1 MTTSD
6 TFPGYS
12 PDELLGP
19 LNEVERENAP
29 ARLYV
34 AGALSLLKLG
44 TRVAIVGSRKA
55 SPVGLKRARKLARIL
70 AENGVVVVS
79 GLAEGI
85 DTAAHEATIT
95 TPNGRTIAVLG
106 TPLDRTYPAKN
117 RDLQRRIMDE
127 HLAISQYPVG
137 HPTLKT
143 NFPRRNRT
151 MALITDATVIVEA
164 GETSGSLSQ
173 GWEALRLGRPLFI
186 MKSVAE
192 SGLKWP
198 AEMRR
203 YGADVLAD
211 PDDLLDVLPTD
222 LGGSLD
228 SLSF

>member
-1 MTTSD
+1 MED
-6 TFPGYS
+6 
-12 PDELLGP
+12 
-19 LNEVERENAP
+19 
-29 ARLYV
+29 
-34 AGALSLLKLG
+34 
-44 TRVAIVGSRKA
+44 
-55 SPVGLKRARKLARIL
+55 
-70 AENGVVVVS
+70 
-79 GLAEGI
+79 
-85 DTAAHEATIT
+85 
-95 TPNGRTIAVLG
+95 
-106 TPLDRTYPAKN
+106 
-117 RDLQRRIMDE
+117 
-127 HLAISQYPVG
+127 HLAISQFPVG
-137 HPTLKT
+137 HPTLRT